1 MTAHTS
7 RAYEQELAELQRRL
21 VAMGARC
28 EELIEM
34 AARAMGERD
43 GSVVARV
50 EEADRAIDRDE
61 MEIDELTVR
70 ILALR
75 QPAARDLRF
84 LVFALKVVTDLERIG
99 DEASNMAERA
109 AQLAGYGHPAPELQP
124 KVEEMA
130 KVTRALVHQALD
142 AFVQGDEALARAVRE
157 ARRRGGRALRRGPAR
172 QRRLRPAAPRPRA
185 RRHVPGLDLEVPRAH
200 RGSRHEHRRDGRLR
214 DVRRGRA
221 APLQALRCERRG
233 PPSGRG
239 PAAPLASRG

>member
-142 AFVQGDEALARAVRE
+142 AFVQGDEALARGVRE
-157 ARRRGGRALRRGPAR
+157 RDDEVDALYG
-172 QRRLRPAAPRPRA
+172 
-185 RRHVPGLDLEVPRAH
+185 EVL
-200 RGSRHEHRRDGRLR
+200 RGSVAYVQQHPDRVPVAMCLASTSKYLERIADHATNIAEMVVFVTSGE
-214 DVRRGRA
+214 DVRHPFKR
-221 APLQALRCERRG
+221 
-233 PPSGRG
+233 
-239 PAAPLASRG
+239 

>member
-34 AARAMGERD
+34 ASRAMVERD
-43 GSVVARV
+43 GTLAARV
-50 EEADRAIDRDE
+50 EEADRQIDRDE
-61 MEIDELTVR
+61 MEIDELAVR

-99 DEASNMAERA
+99 DEAANMAGRA
-109 AQLAGYGHPAPELQP
+109 AQLAQQSFAVSELQP

-130 KVTRALVHQALD
+130 ALTKELVHLSLD
-142 AFVQGDEALARAVRE
+142 AFVAGDEELARGVRE
-157 ARRRGGRALRRGPAR
+157 RDDEVDALYGEVLRGCLGYIREHPDRV
-172 QRRLRPAAPRPRA
+172 PAAMCLA
-185 RRHVPGLDLEVPRAH
+185 STSKYLERIADHATNIAEMVVFVTS
-200 RGSRHEHRRDGRLR
+200 GE
-214 DVRRGRA
+214 DVRHPFKR
-221 APLQALRCERRG
+221 
-233 PPSGRG
+233 
-239 PAAPLASRG
+239 

>member
-157 ARRRGGRALRRGPAR
+157 RDDEVDALYG
-172 QRRLRPAAPRPRA
+172 
-185 RRHVPGLDLEVPRAH
+185 EVL
-200 RGSRHEHRRDGRLR
+200 RGSVAYVQQHPDRVPVAMCLASTSKYLERIADHATNIAEMVVFVTSGE
-214 DVRRGRA
+214 DVRHPFKR
-221 APLQALRCERRG
+221 
-233 PPSGRG
+233 
-239 PAAPLASRG
+239 

>member
-28 EELIEM
+28 EALIEM

-43 GSVVARV
+43 GSIAARV

-109 AQLAGYGHPAPELQP
+109 AQLAGYGHAAPELLP

-142 AFVQGDEALARAVRE
+142 AFVQGDEALARGVRE
-157 ARRRGGRALRRGPAR
+157 RDDEVDALYG
-172 QRRLRPAAPRPRA
+172 
-185 RRHVPGLDLEVPRAH
+185 EVL
-200 RGSRHEHRRDGRLR
+200 RGSVAYVQQHPDRVPVAMCLASTSKYLERIADHATNIAEMVVFVTSGE
-214 DVRRGRA
+214 DVRHPFKR
-221 APLQALRCERRG
+221 
-233 PPSGRG
+233 
-239 PAAPLASRG
+239 